1 VLALQVEVTWAWE
14 ATATAEATRV
24 MTVLA
29 AYTSAQEA
37 AAAQDSIAL
46 RVKDA
51 EDQATP
57 VERESWERVS
67 RVEAENAV
75 VLASTHE
82 DAEDRPP

>member
-1 VLALQVEVTWAWE
+1 VLALQVEVTRAWE

-29 AYTSAQEA
+29 TYTSAQEA
-37 AAAQDSIAL
+37 DAAQDSIAL
-46 RVKDA
+46 RVKDV